1 MIDVDSFI
9 LRNIVHFNEAKVPVR
24 MNNGLVIISGLNKDS
39 RIADDQNNGAG
50 KSLLWSAIPNLRYAA
65 APSSTLKNTK
75 KDMLDSTE
83 SEIELRFTNNQGKKI
98 KVIQKPTKWIIYE
111 PDEKTGKLID
121 IKART
126 TAIQQEKIAE
136 HFPITQ
142 DEFYAYTF
150 LSSIQGQRLH
160 FQVDKPAERLKFIT
174 SIFQLDSYDRLKKFF
189 TGMLSRIKDEQ
200 TKFDV
205 LESKL
210 LNVNS
215 QLVRVNWSN
224 EEAEA
229 SKSSKKEF
237 KLLKGKRDK
246 LARSVSDLEQI
257 LGTLK
262 SLKRLVEKRDEL
274 LQDFPVGKTVDDVV
288 ARLRK
293 RKAVIRIYESF
304 QKQQAAYDRST
315 QRIRAALDE
324 LEIDGLPSQKKLIK
338 KWESLDTQRV
348 SLYEKLADARNQ
360 AERLERCLRSSK
372 QIEQKIIDLGFPSS
386 DDVEMKANIDDD
398 ISICRTT
405 LKLKQLLH
413 SSDDSVCPTCMQGVD
428 LASITKNVKKAAK
441 RLQQLEALSEAR
453 KHKLRRLE
461 ISAEITDIGLVSEP
475 AILEARYEK
484 LKTELQT
491 IKNQIK
497 VHQKRTELQDNLNNI
512 ESPEAP
518 DKIPP
523 KGADIE
529 QIEEAL
535 TVCRELGLIN
545 HSIEN
550 LLNDNPALVAA
561 EDGIDSHVQDAK
573 SKLDQV
579 NDKLI
584 EVDKQYQK
592 LTRSNS
598 EYDLRLGEYRILAK
612 QKLEFEHDIAGI
624 KPLLEKRDLYKA
636 LEKAY
641 SAKGL
646 KVAKANEIARMLEAN
661 INRYSNLIFAEPFTF
676 NVYATDKGVFCDVDR
691 GNGKVTDVRLLSGS
705 ESDSFRLLFLLS
717 LILMVPS
724 ERRTNFVVLDEPDSH
739 MDDRTRSLF
748 AERFIPF
755 LREAVPHVF
764 LITPLDHHI
773 YQECE
778 RWVVIKANGISRLV
792 RNEVTS
798 GE

>member
-24 MNNGLVIISGLNKDS
+24 KNNGLVIISGLNKDS

-75 KDMLDSTE
+75 KDMLDSTK
-83 SEIELRFTNNQGKKI
+83 SEIELRFTNNLGQKI

-111 PDEKTGKLID
+111 PDEKTGKLVD
-121 IKART
+121 IQART
-126 TAIQQEKIAE
+126 TTIQQEKIAE

-215 QLVRVNWSN
+215 QLVRVNWSTG
-224 EEAEA
+224 EAEA
-229 SKSSKKEF
+229 SKNSKKEF
-237 KLLKGKRDK
+237 KQLKGTRDK
-246 LARSVSDLEQI
+246 LARTVSGLEQI

-262 SLKRLVEKRDEL
+262 SLNRLIEKRNEL
-274 LQDFPVGKTVDDVV
+274 LQDFPEHKTVDEVV

-293 RKAVIRIYESF
+293 RKAVIRAYEGY
-304 QKQQAAYDRST
+304 QKQKASYDRST
-315 QRIRAALDE
+315 KRICDALEE
-324 LEIDGLPSQKKLIK
+324 LDIEGLPGQKKLIK
-338 KWESLDTQRV
+338 KWESLEASRV
-348 SLYEKLADARNQ
+348 SLHEKLSDTRNQ
-360 AERLERCLRSSK
+360 AERRDRYLSASKLLEK
-372 QIEQKIIDLGFPSS
+372 KIVILGFVSS
-386 DDVEMKANIDDD
+386 DDVDMEADIDDD

-413 SSDDSVCPTCMQGVD
+413 SSDDSVCPTCMQTVD
-428 LASITKNVKKAAK
+428 LASVTKSVKKAGK
-441 RLQQLEALSEAR
+441 RLQQLEALAEAR
-453 KHKLRRLE
+453 AHKLRRIE
-461 ISAEITDIGLVSEP
+461 ISKDITDIGYVSEP
-475 AILEARYEK
+475 AVLEARYDK

-491 IKNQIK
+491 IKKQIK
-497 VHQKRTELQDNLNNI
+497 VYQRRTELKDNLNNI

-523 KGADIE
+523 KGADID

-561 EDGIDSHVQDAK
+561 EDDTASHVQDAE
-573 SKLDQV
+573 SKLGQV

-676 NVYATDKGVFCDVDR
+676 NVYATEKGVFCDVDR

-717 LILMVPS
+717 LLLMVPS

-739 MDDRTRSLF
+739 MDERTRSLF

-773 YQECE
+773 YRECE
-778 RWVVIKANGISRLV
+778 RWVVIKDNGISRLV
-792 RNEVTS
+792 RNEVTT